1 MDIRELGRLDM
12 NLLVALEALLEERNV
27 SKAAERLF
35 ITQSAMSKTLGRLRD
50 LFDDPLFIRK
60 SSGMV
65 PTPRATQLAEHLPQV
80 LQAVQAMIQPAQFDP
95 LSYDGEFELMVQG
108 HMGVWI
114 LPLLLERLRETAP
127 LIRLRTLAVCEKPL
141 EMLAAGELDFVLH
154 AELKSYPADYSLAT
168 LGYAQ
173 PVLLARKGHPLEGK
187 QLTWEML
194 AEYPHVRLIIPEFSN
209 IQFQGQI
216 KSLQLRG
223 PAKSLEDSEFFQ
235 RESEVVPQLQTDHL
249 YTALRVVLTSDHLF
263 PAPPLFMEQDGLTED
278 LIALPLPGDEEI
290 TITYVMVSH
299 ERIRHSAAHE
309 FMRGEILEIIERFR
323 HKYGL
328 PCLED
333 LRDRHKL
340 PY

>member
-1 MDIRELGRLDM
+1 
-12 NLLVALEALLEERNV
+12 V

-50 LFDDPLFIRK
+50 LFDDPLFIRS

-65 PTPRATQLAEHLPQV
+65 PTPRAQQLALHLPQV
-80 LQAVQAMIQPAQFDP
+80 LQAVQTMIQPAQFDP

-114 LPLLLERLRETAP
+114 LPLLLERLSETAP
-127 LIRLRTLAVCEKPL
+127 LVRLRTLSVCEKPL

-154 AELKSYPADYSLAT
+154 AEHKNYPPDFSLAT

-173 PVLLARKGHPLEGK
+173 PVLLVRKGHPLEGR
-187 QLTWEML
+187 QDLTWDML
-194 AEYPHVRLIIPEFSN
+194 LQYPHVRLIIPELAN
-209 IQFQGQI
+209 IQFQGQV
-216 KSLQLRG
+216 KN
-223 PAKSLEDSEFFQ
+223 LEESEFFQ
-235 RESEVVPQLQTDHL
+235 REREVVPHLQTDHL

-263 PAPPLFMEQDGLTED
+263 PAPPMFMEQGELAGE
-278 LIALPLPGDEEI
+278 LIALSLPGGEEI
-290 TITYVMVSH
+290 TLTYVMVSH

-309 FMRGEILEIIERFR
+309 FMRGEILAIIEQFR

-333 LRDRHKL
+333 LRAQHKL
-340 PY
+340 GY

>member
-12 NLLVALEALLEERNV
+12 HLLVALEALLEERNV
-27 SKAAERLF
+27 SNAAERLF

-60 SSGMV
+60 STGMV
-65 PTPRATQLAEHLPQV
+65 PTPRAQQLAEHLPQV
-80 LQAVQAMIQPAQFDP
+80 LQAVQSMIQPVEFDP
-95 LSYDGEFELMVQG
+95 LSYDGEFALMVQG

-127 LIRLRTLAVCEKPL
+127 HIRLRTLSVCEHPL
-141 EMLAAGELDFVLH
+141 EMLVAGELDFVLH
-154 AELKSYPADYSLAT
+154 AEHKSYQSGFSLTT

-173 PVLLARKGHPLEGK
+173 PVLLARKGHPLEGE
-187 QLTWEML
+187 QDPTWDML
-194 AEYPHVRLIIPEFSN
+194 LQYPHVRLIIPELES
-209 IQFQGQI
+209 IQLQGKFQ
-216 KSLQLRG
+216 
-223 PAKSLEDSEFFQ
+223 SLEDSEFFR
-235 RESEVVPQLQTDHL
+235 RESEVVPHFRTDHL

-263 PAPPLFMEQDGLTED
+263 PAPPMFMEQGELAGE
-278 LIALPLPGDEEI
+278 LIALPLPGGEEI
-290 TITYVMVSH
+290 NLAYVMVSH
-299 ERIRHSAAHE
+299 ERVEHSAAHE

-333 LRDRHKL
+333 LRSQRNL